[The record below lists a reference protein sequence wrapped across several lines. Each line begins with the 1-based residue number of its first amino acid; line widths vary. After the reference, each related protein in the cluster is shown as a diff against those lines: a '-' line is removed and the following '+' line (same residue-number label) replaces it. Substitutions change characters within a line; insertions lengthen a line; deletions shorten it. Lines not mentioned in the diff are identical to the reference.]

1 METKV
6 NVEQAIR
13 ELQEG
18 NARYCENRRIYPRQS
33 TERLGEVSAKQS
45 PFAVI
50 LGCSDSRVP
59 PEILFDQGI
68 GDLFVIRVAGNVAD
82 KTVLGS
88 IEYAADHLNVPL
100 IVVLGH
106 GCCGAVQAA
115 CKGGTV
121 EGHVGT
127 IIEAL
132 KPAMEK
138 ASCRGGDMVENT
150 VLENIA
156 CVVSQIETSDVIAE
170 LMKAGQL
177 KVVGARYDL
186 ECGKVEFHL

>member
-1 METKV
+1 
-6 NVEQAIR
+6 
-13 ELQEG
+13 
-18 NARYCENRRIYPRQS
+18 
-33 TERLGEVSAKQS
+33 
-45 PFAVI
+45 
-50 LGCSDSRVP
+50 
-59 PEILFDQGI
+59 
-68 GDLFVIRVAGNVAD
+68 
-82 KTVLGS
+82 
-88 IEYAADHLNVPL
+88 
-100 IVVLGH
+100 
-106 GCCGAVQAA
+106 
-115 CKGGTV
+115 V